1 MTWRAGILHKYQ
13 GYERQRQTV
22 ELTATDYGTL
32 DDNMQHMILDCI
44 LDKRDFSETTDK
56 SWIRPADCSTAST
69 LTS

>member
-56 SWIRPADCSTAST
+56 S
-69 LTS
+69 